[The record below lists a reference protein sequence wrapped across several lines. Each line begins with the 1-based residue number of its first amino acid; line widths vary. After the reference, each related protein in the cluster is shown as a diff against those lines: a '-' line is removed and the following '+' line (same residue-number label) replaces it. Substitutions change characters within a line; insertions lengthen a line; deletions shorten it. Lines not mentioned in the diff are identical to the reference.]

1 MKKLNAVVALMK
13 KLILN
18 MASFFLK
25 KCFLCGRIYVERL
38 GDVMSR
44 QDKYRQVQ
52 NYLEYLKYQKNYSN
66 YTVESYKQDILE
78 FLDYIDRESLD
89 YQHIVYSDLRFFL
102 MYLKDG
108 KKDKNSSI
116 DRKLSSLRGFYQY
129 LANEGIVSNN
139 VFTLLNGPKKEK
151 KIPRYFEYNEL
162 EALFDACDLSTSL
175 GQRDRLILEMLY
187 ATGVRVGEL
196 VSIKI
201 SDINQNNRT
210 ILILGKGNKE
220 RIVPYGKYCEE
231 ILILYLQDGYLSL
244 NTKNNPYLFLN
255 YHGEKLTER
264 GVRYLLEEIIKR
276 TSIQKNISPHM
287 IRHSF
292 ATHLLNQGCDL
303 MTVQKLL
310 GHESIKATQIYT
322 HVTTDRL
329 RSVYQ
334 SSFPRAKID
343 NTDENDL

>member
-1 MKKLNAVVALMK
+1 MVEVVLM
-13 KLILN
+13 
-18 MASFFLK
+18 LK
-25 KCFLCGRIYVERL
+25 KETEKTIH
-38 GDVMSR
+38 
-44 QDKYRQVQ
+44 
-52 NYLEYLKYQKNYSN
+52 NYLDYLKYQKNYSDYTIEN
-66 YTVESYKQDILE
+66 YHRDILE
-78 FLDYIDRESLD
+78 FFDYLDREVLDYKSV
-89 YQHIVYSDLRFFL
+89 VYSDLRFFL
-102 MYLKDG
+102 MYLKDE

-129 LANEGIVSNN
+129 LANEGVVSNN
-139 VFTLLNGPKKEK
+139 VFSLLNGPKKEK
-151 KIPRYFEYNEL
+151 KLPRYFEYNEL
-162 EALFDACDLSTSL
+162 ESLFEVCDLSNAL

-196 VSIKI
+196 VSIKV
-201 SDINQNNRT
+201 SDINFSSRT

-220 RIVPYGKYCEE
+220 RIVPYGDYCEE
-231 ILILYLQDGYLSL
+231 ILKLYLKDGYLSL
-244 NTKNNPYLFLN
+244 NNQNSPYLFLN
-255 YHGEKLTER
+255 ARGGKLTER
-264 GVRYLLEEIIKR
+264 GVRYLLEEIIKN
-276 TSIQKNISPHM
+276 TSVQKNISPHM

-334 SSFPRAKID
+334 NSFPRARID
-343 NTDENDL
+343 SDDK

>member
-1 MKKLNAVVALMK
+1 MGKNDRYL
-13 KLILN
+13 
-18 MASFFLK
+18 
-25 KCFLCGRIYVERL
+25 
-38 GDVMSR
+38 
-44 QDKYRQVQ
+44 QVQ
-52 NYLEYLKYQKNYSN
+52 EYLEYLKYQKNYSSYTIEN
-66 YTVESYKQDILE
+66 YEQDILE
-78 FLDYIDRESLD
+78 FLEYVDREGVD
-89 YQHIVYSDLRFFL
+89 YQSVVYSDLRFFL
-102 MYLKDG
+102 MYLKEE

-116 DRKLSSLRGFYQY
+116 DRKLSSLKGFYQY
-129 LANEGIVSNN
+129 LANEGIVASN
-139 VFTLLNGPKKEK
+139 VFTLLSSPKKEK
-151 KIPRYFEYNEL
+151 KLPRYFEYNEL

-196 VSIKI
+196 VSIKV
-201 SDINQNNRT
+201 SDINQSSRT

-220 RIVPYGKYCEE
+220 RIVPYGEYCDE
-231 ILILYLQDGYLSL
+231 ILKMYLKDGYLSL
-244 NTKNNPYLFLN
+244 NTKNSSYLFLN
-255 YHGEKLTER
+255 YHGGQLTER

-329 RSVYQ
+329 RDVYRN
-334 SSFPRAKID
+334 SFPRAKIED
-343 NTDENDL
+343 GSKK

>member
-1 MKKLNAVVALMK
+1 M
-13 KLILN
+13 
-18 MASFFLK
+18 LK
-25 KCFLCGRIYVERL
+25 KETEKTIH
-38 GDVMSR
+38 
-44 QDKYRQVQ
+44 
-52 NYLEYLKYQKNYSN
+52 NYLDYLKYQKNYSDYTIDN
-66 YTVESYKQDILE
+66 YCRDILE
-78 FLDYIDRESLD
+78 FLDYLDREVLD
-89 YQHIVYSDLRFFL
+89 YKSVVYSDLRFFL
-102 MYLKDG
+102 MYLKDE

-139 VFTLLNGPKKEK
+139 VFSLLNGPKKEK
-151 KIPRYFEYNEL
+151 KLPRYFEYNEL
-162 EALFDACDLSTSL
+162 ESLFEACDLSNAL

-196 VSIKI
+196 VSIKV
-201 SDINQNNRT
+201 SDINFSSRT

-220 RIVPYGKYCEE
+220 RIVPYGDYCEE
-231 ILILYLQDGYLSL
+231 ILKLYLKDGYLSL
-244 NTKNNPYLFLN
+244 NNQNSPYLFLN
-255 YHGEKLTER
+255 ARGGKLTER
-264 GVRYLLEEIIKR
+264 GVRYLLEEIIKK
-276 TSIQKNISPHM
+276 TSVQKNISPHM

-322 HVTTDRL
+322 HITTDRL

-334 SSFPRAKID
+334 NSFPRARID
-343 NTDENDL
+343 SDDK

>member
-1 MKKLNAVVALMK
+1 M
-13 KLILN
+13 
-18 MASFFLK
+18 LK
-25 KCFLCGRIYVERL
+25 KETEKTIH
-38 GDVMSR
+38 S
-44 QDKYRQVQ
+44 
-52 NYLEYLKYQKNYSN
+52 YLDYLKYQKNYSDYTIEN
-66 YTVESYKQDILE
+66 YHRDILE
-78 FLDYIDRESLD
+78 FFDYLDREVLDYKSV
-89 YQHIVYSDLRFFL
+89 VYSDLRFFL
-102 MYLKDG
+102 MYLKDE

-129 LANEGIVSNN
+129 LANEGVVSNN
-139 VFTLLNGPKKEK
+139 VFSLLNGPKKEK
-151 KIPRYFEYNEL
+151 KLPRYFEYNEL
-162 EALFDACDLSTSL
+162 ESLFEVCDLSNAL

-196 VSIKI
+196 VSIKVF
-201 SDINQNNRT
+201 DINFSSRT

-220 RIVPYGKYCEE
+220 RIVPYGDYCEE
-231 ILILYLQDGYLSL
+231 ILKLYLKDGYLSL
-244 NTKNNPYLFLN
+244 NNQNSPYLFLN
-255 YHGEKLTER
+255 ARGGKLTER
-264 GVRYLLEEIIKR
+264 GVRYLLEEIIKK
-276 TSIQKNISPHM
+276 TSVQKNISPHM

-334 SSFPRAKID
+334 NSFPRARID
-343 NTDENDL
+343 SDDK

>member
-1 MKKLNAVVALMK
+1 MVEVVLM
-13 KLILN
+13 
-18 MASFFLK
+18 LK
-25 KCFLCGRIYVERL
+25 KETEKTIH
-38 GDVMSR
+38 
-44 QDKYRQVQ
+44 
-52 NYLEYLKYQKNYSN
+52 NYLDYLKYQKNYSDYTIEN
-66 YTVESYKQDILE
+66 YHRDILE
-78 FLDYIDRESLD
+78 FFDYLDREVLDYKSV
-89 YQHIVYSDLRFFL
+89 VYSDLRFFL
-102 MYLKDG
+102 MYLKDE

-139 VFTLLNGPKKEK
+139 VFSLLNGPKKEK
-151 KIPRYFEYNEL
+151 KLPRYFEYNEL
-162 EALFDACDLSTSL
+162 ESLFEACDLSNAL

-196 VSIKI
+196 VSIKV
-201 SDINQNNRT
+201 SDINFSSRT

-220 RIVPYGKYCEE
+220 RIVPYGDYCEE
-231 ILILYLQDGYLSL
+231 ILKLYLKDGYLSL
-244 NTKNNPYLFLN
+244 NNQNSPYLFLN
-255 YHGEKLTER
+255 ARGGKLTER
-264 GVRYLLEEIIKR
+264 GVRYLLEEIIKK
-276 TSIQKNISPHM
+276 TSVQKNISPHM

-334 SSFPRAKID
+334 NSFPRARID
-343 NTDENDL
+343 SDNK

>member
-1 MKKLNAVVALMK
+1 M
-13 KLILN
+13 
-18 MASFFLK
+18 LK
-25 KCFLCGRIYVERL
+25 KETEKTIH
-38 GDVMSR
+38 
-44 QDKYRQVQ
+44 
-52 NYLEYLKYQKNYSN
+52 NYLDCLKYQKNYSDYTIEN
-66 YTVESYKQDILE
+66 YHRDILE
-78 FLDYIDRESLD
+78 FFDYLDREVLDYKSV
-89 YQHIVYSDLRFFL
+89 VYSDLRFFL
-102 MYLKDG
+102 MYLKDE

-139 VFTLLNGPKKEK
+139 VFSLLNGPKKEK
-151 KIPRYFEYNEL
+151 KLPRYFEYNEL
-162 EALFDACDLSTSL
+162 ESLFEVCDLSNAF

-196 VSIKI
+196 VSIKV
-201 SDINQNNRT
+201 SDINFSSRT

-220 RIVPYGKYCEE
+220 RIVPYGDYCEE
-231 ILILYLQDGYLSL
+231 ILKLYLKDGYLSL
-244 NTKNNPYLFLN
+244 NNQNSPYLFLN
-255 YHGEKLTER
+255 ARGGKLTER
-264 GVRYLLEEIIKR
+264 GVRYLLEEIIKK
-276 TSIQKNISPHM
+276 TSVQKNISPHM

-334 SSFPRAKID
+334 NSFPRARID
-343 NTDENDL
+343 SDDNQQL